1 MDKITLIPLT
11 LLLFTIQMIEGEF
24 MSFEASR
31 QTVVSVNLLV
41 FVIRVCT
48 CLFQSIRL
56 HIETPLL
63 IVNVIVLMSPQVSS
77 ILCLRKSVLLRW
89 RHTRK
94 TACRFRCKFSLRKP
108 PSSGCHDT
116 SSWILKGVMITSS
129 FQDIL
134 WWNIKSSSYSTF

>member
-77 ILCLRKSVLLRW
+77 ILCLRKSVLLR
-89 RHTRK
+89 
-94 TACRFRCKFSLRKP
+94 
-108 PSSGCHDT
+108 
-116 SSWILKGVMITSS
+116 
-129 FQDIL
+129 
-134 WWNIKSSSYSTF
+134 